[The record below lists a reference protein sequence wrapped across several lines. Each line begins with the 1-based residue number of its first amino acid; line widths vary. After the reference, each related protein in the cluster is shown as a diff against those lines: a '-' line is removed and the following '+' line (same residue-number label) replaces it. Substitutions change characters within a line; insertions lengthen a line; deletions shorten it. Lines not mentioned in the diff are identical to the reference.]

1 MSQSAPIDF
10 WFSVGSLYT
19 FLAVMRMDRFED
31 TSDIEFRWRPFSVR
45 TLMIEMDN
53 IPAKKPVKMAYSW
66 RDVQRR
72 AEKYGVPFRTRPPY
86 PLKNFDLANRIAI
99 IGAREGWCPDYVRAT
114 YRRWFVDGYE
124 AGSEPNVSDSLREI
138 GQEPARVLGLAQSGE
153 IGRAYESATDE
164 ARALGI
170 FGVPTFVAGGELFW
184 GDDRLEDAVKWQ
196 LDGSLVVS
204 PLSRRSSDGASA

>member
-1 MSQSAPIDF
+1 MNRSAPIDF

-45 TLMIEMDN
+45 ALMIEMDN
-53 IPAKKPVKMAYSW
+53 IPAGKPVKMAYAW

-72 AEKYGVPFRTRPPY
+72 AEKYGVPFRAPPPY

-99 IGAREGWCPDYVRAT
+99 VGAREGWCADYVRAT
-114 YRRWFVDGYE
+114 YRRWFVDGDE
-124 AGSEPNVSDSLREI
+124 AGSEPNVSGSLREI
-138 GQEPARVLGLAQSGE
+138 GQEAPRVLSLAQSGE
-153 IGRAYESATDE
+153 IGRAYAAATDE

-170 FGVPTFVAGGELFW
+170 FGAPTFVARGELFW

-196 LDGSLVVS
+196 QEGSLVIS

>member
-53 IPAKKPVKMAYSW
+53 IPAKKPVKMAYCW
-66 RDVQRR
+66 RDVERR

-86 PLKNFDLANRIAI
+86 PLQNFDLANRIAVV
-99 IGAREGWCPDYVRAT
+99 GASEGWCSDYVRAT
-114 YRRWFVDGYE
+114 YRRWFIDGQE
-124 AGSEPNVSDSLREI
+124 AGSEPNVSASLREI
-138 GQEPARVLGLAQSGE
+138 GQEPERVRQLAQSDA
-153 IGRAYESATDE
+153 IGRAHEAATEE
-164 ARALGI
+164 ARRLGI
-170 FGVPTFVAGGELFW
+170 FGAPTFISGGELFW
-184 GDDRLEDAVKWQ
+184 GDDRLEDAVRWH
-196 LDGSLVVS
+196 LRRTLAVPTV
-204 PLSRRSSDGASA
+204 SRR